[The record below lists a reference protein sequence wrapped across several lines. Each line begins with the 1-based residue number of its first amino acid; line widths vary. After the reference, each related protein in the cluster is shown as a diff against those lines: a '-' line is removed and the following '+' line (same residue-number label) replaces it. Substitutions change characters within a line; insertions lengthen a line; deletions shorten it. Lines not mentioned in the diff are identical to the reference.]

1 MPDSR
6 QSDISQQAFLQLFDT
21 YKVPI
26 YDYVRT
32 ITGDDYVAEEI
43 TQELFIKLWKKRD
56 GFGQIENIDQYIYR
70 MAHNA
75 SMTWFSKLALDARR
89 AKEVLRRAQTAGN
102 NVTDSIDYR
111 EAQALLNKA
120 VDTLSP
126 QRKKVFEMSR
136 REGLK
141 IQEIAESLN
150 LSFNTVNHHLTAA
163 LAQIRDYFMEHGKD
177 ITLLL
182 LLAALFGCG

>member
-1 MPDSR
+1 MSDSQKPDT
-6 QSDISQQAFLQLFDT
+6 SQEKFIYLFDT
-21 YKVPI
+21 YRVPVH
-26 YDYVRT
+26 DYVRT

-56 GFGQIENIDQYIYR
+56 GFGQIDNIDQYIYR

-89 AKEVLRRAQTAGN
+89 AKEVLKRAQAAGN
-102 NVTDSIDYR
+102 NVIDTMDLR
-111 EAQALLNKA
+111 EAQTLLNQA
-120 VDTLSP
+120 VSTLSP
-126 QRKKVFEMSR
+126 QRKKVFELSR

-141 IQEIAESLN
+141 LQEIAEELD

-163 LAQIRDYFMEHGKD
+163 LAQIREYFIQHGKD
-177 ITLLL
+177 ATLMM
-182 LLAALFGCG
+182 LLAALWGCG